1 MSHCKAPAAKDSLPR
16 ATPSLSCR
24 ELLPELLCQELLL
37 VCCAE
42 SYSRAVVPRATRE
55 LLCREL
61 LRVYRADT
69 CAMLRNSVSCRTC
82 GFWYGFRF
90 HSNRESFKISS
101 AAGRRPAGG
110 WIVKRFLPK
119 SCPGDRFPARKHC
132 CVALRT
138 LHVDPARRPHPA
150 VPGEHATCS
159 SVDSMIMT
167 YVSLQH

>member
-1 MSHCKAPAAKDSLPR
+1 MPR
-16 ATPSLSCR
+16 ATP
-24 ELLPELLCQELLL
+24 
-37 VCCAE
+37 
-42 SYSRAVVPRATRE
+42 E

-61 LRVYRADT
+61 LGSCCAESYVLRVYRADT

-82 GFWYGFRF
+82 GFRYGFRF

-138 LHVDPARRPHPA
+138 LHVDPDRGSICLAIKLIREPPASTHSQNFTLPFEVIYILTARRPHPA

-159 SVDSMIMT
+159 SIDSMIMT